1 MNDASKNKIETTEI
15 LLSKTLKFGVIVSAT
30 VIGIGLIM
38 LLVTG
43 DSGYPVK
50 KFPTSIA
57 QIVTGLVSLKPY
69 AVIMAG
75 ILLLILTPVYR
86 VAASIITFMHE
97 KDFRYVII
105 TSIVIII
112 LLLSFFL
119 GKGE

>member
-43 DSGYPVK
+43 NSGYPVN